1 MKLFNTTK
9 QLGKCSSLIKSS
21 NINNGLVFYSSSS
34 TYKPNY
40 NEIYKKHFENGE
52 KDRKLSR
59 EEIITTMKENTLFS
73 WNPTEAAANKAL
85 VMEKGEGVFFYDT
98 NGKKYIDFN
107 SQAMCSNLGHTV
119 PEEVIKAVDQQL
131 RSAAYAYPCAIVT
144 PIKARL
150 SKLLADIFPGDINH
164 FYYVSGGAEANET
177 AMRMVRLFT
186 GRHKILARYRSYHG
200 ATLGAMTL
208 TGDPRR
214 WNSEPG
220 ASGVVH
226 FMDPYPL
233 SFKWGDNEEEIAQN
247 SLKYLR
253 EVIDYEGAK
262 NIAAIFLES
271 VTGTNGILRP
281 PKGYLEGVRQIC
293 DETGILMVC
302 DEVMNGFGR
311 TGEMFGFMNSKE
323 VVPDIVTM
331 AKGINGAF
339 LPLGAVGCR
348 DRVADHFK
356 KNPIGIGSTYNSHPV
371 TLASAYAALE
381 YMLKNRVLDNVK
393 TLEPVLK
400 SLLEGLKSRHPTV
413 KGFRSIGLFGTV
425 ELQKNS
431 KGEPF
436 IPFNGPPHPAITQL
450 QEEVSKNGLYTL
462 FRWSS
467 FFTNPPLV
475 ITESELRYGFDIL
488 DKCLTNLDKHFE
500 K

>member
-1 MKLFNTTK
+1 MISKA
-9 QLGKCSSLIKSS
+9 IKNKSVLLNSVNLTRSYS
-21 NINNGLVFYSSSS
+21 NKV
-34 TYKPNY
+34 NY
-40 NEIYKKHFENGE
+40 NEIYKKHSKIAE
-52 KDRKLSR
+52 KELSKD
-59 EEIITTMKENTLFS
+59 EVIKAIKENTLFS

-85 VMEKGEGVFFYDT
+85 VMEKGDGVYFYDI

-119 PEEVIKAVDQQL
+119 PEEVIKAIDDQL

-144 PIKARL
+144 PVKAKL
-150 SKLLADIFPGDINH
+150 SMLLADIFPGDINH
-164 FYYVSGGAEANET
+164 FFYTSGGAESNET
-177 AMRMVRLFT
+177 AMRMARLFT

-226 FMDPYPL
+226 FMDPYPY
-233 SFKWGDNEEEIAQN
+233 SFKWGDNEEEITEM

-253 EVIDYEGAK
+253 ETISYEGPNK
-262 NIAAIFLES
+262 IAAIFIES
-271 VTGTNGILRP
+271 VTGTNGILKP
-281 PKGYLEGVRQIC
+281 PKGYLEGIRKIC

-311 TGEMFGFMNSKE
+311 TGQMFGFMNSE
-323 VVPDIVTM
+323 GVIPDIVTM
-331 AKGINGAF
+331 AKGINGAY

-348 DRVADHFK
+348 DHVADYFM

-371 TLASAYAALE
+371 TLASAYAALQ
-381 YMLKNRVLDNVK
+381 YFLKNGVLDNVQK
-393 TLEPVLK
+393 LEPVLK
-400 SLLEGLKSRHPTV
+400 KHLEELKSRHPTV
-413 KGFRSIGLFGTV
+413 KGYRSLGLFGTV

-436 IPFNGPPHPAITQL
+436 VGYNGPAHPAMGQL
-450 QEEVSKNGLYTL
+450 QEDMVKNGLYTL
-462 FRWSS
+462 LRWSS
-467 FFTNPPLV
+467 FFTNPPLT
-475 ITESELRYGFDIL
+475 INEKELKEGFEIL